1 MSKRRN
7 LSMQLFLGVLCS
19 LLAACVVFA
28 ALVWMGNQI
37 LSRTVYANTF
47 EEQMS
52 DQQFS
57 RLQTYVER
65 EGVTADNL
73 KPLNVWC
80 RQADKVYLSI
90 YQSGRILY
98 ETPIAYGDEFES
110 SEYTYAFE
118 NPDHE
123 YVLTLSDG
131 SNASAFLY
139 YYAGDA
145 YYYWTLVLSGLG
157 AFVVF
162 SLCFITFVHKKL
174 RYIQHLKAEL
184 DILAGG
190 DLTYSVTV
198 AGSDELT
205 DLAEGIDQM
214 RQSILAHQAAEE
226 RVRLANSQL
235 ITAMSHDL
243 RTPLTALLGYLEL
256 MERGKY
262 QDPQQLAHFI
272 RKSLDKTMQIKS
284 MADKLFEY
292 FFVYSSE
299 WEKPSLSCT
308 DADTLFHHLLG
319 EYTFSLESQGF
330 AVSVSAGELRGQVQ
344 VDMEMLQRVFDNLY
358 SNLLK
363 YADRSVPIQIAC
375 WKDGCTVYF
384 RVVNGICMP
393 HEKKEST
400 SLGLNTCLRILSC
413 HGGTFSYQEE
423 KERFVAEISLPL
435 ITGTS

>member
-1 MSKRRN
+1 
-7 LSMQLFLGVLCS
+7 MQLFLGVLRS
-19 LLAACVVFA
+19 LLVACVVFA
-28 ALVWMGNQI
+28 ALVWIGTQI

-57 RLQTYVER
+57 RLQAYVQR
-65 EGVTADNL
+65 EGVAAGNL
-73 KPLNVWC
+73 RPLDVWC

-90 YQSGRILY
+90 YQAGQIIY
-98 ETPIAYGDEFES
+98 ETPIASGDELES
-110 SEYTYAFE
+110 SEYAYAFE
-118 NPDHE
+118 NPDRA
-123 YVLTLSDG
+123 YTLTLSDG
-131 SNASAFLY
+131 SSSEAFLY

-145 YYYWTLVLSGLG
+145 YYYWILVISGIG

-174 RYIQHLKAEL
+174 RYVQHLKAEL

-198 AGSDELT
+198 TGSDELT

-214 RQSILAHQAAEE
+214 RKSILSHQAAEE
-226 RVRLANSQL
+226 QIRLANSQL
-235 ITAMSHDL
+235 VTAMSHDL

-262 QDPQQLAHFI
+262 QDPQQLSHFI

-299 WEKPSLSCT
+299 WETPSLERT

-330 AVSVSAGELRGQVQ
+330 TVSASAIELHGQVQ
-344 VDMEMLQRVFDNLY
+344 IDMEMLQRAFDNLY

-363 YADRSVPIQIAC
+363 YADRSAPIQLTC
-375 WKDGCTVYF
+375 WKDERTVYF
-384 RVVNGICMP
+384 RVVNGIRVP

-400 SLGLNTCLRILSC
+400 NLGLNTCQRILDC
-413 HGGTFSYQEE
+413 HGGKFSYHEE
-423 KERFVAEISLPL
+423 REHFIVEISLPL
-435 ITGTS
+435 LTDT